1 MNSPAGKIL
10 SSRYRLDAII
20 GEGGMGIVYKGFDLI
35 TKGNVAI
42 KVLKDDDCL
51 KRVENVIRL
60 KREATAVSRLDHS
73 GIIKVLDVGASDDVH
88 YLVMEHIEGQSL
100 DSFIEKQGRIP
111 LSLALTIIR
120 GIAETL
126 AYVHVAGIIH
136 RDIKPGNVIVTG
148 NTTASG
154 QTIVPKIGDFGLSR
168 VISHSRKEQRETSG
182 TYCYMSPEQAGLIRC
197 PVDSRT
203 DLYSL
208 GILLYRL
215 LTNRLPFRGR
225 DVPELFN
232 QMITLVPQ
240 KPSRLNPEIP
250 EILDTVIARLID
262 KDPEKRYQ
270 TAEGLCHDLSL
281 IQAGKPPER
290 LSCDDPAR
298 RMMFRTRHIGREKP
312 LEILRRAF
320 QNASRGSG
328 SVCLISGEP
337 GAGKSRL
344 CNEFATWALQQNAL
358 CLNAGCVSY
367 DNQSPYQIF
376 SDLLIKYINQIE
388 VVPEALRNECY
399 QKIRSSAGELA
410 GLLGKLNPLL
420 AQVLGALPEVVPL
433 ETEKE
438 QKRFVSVCAKVFLG
452 LGDAARPAVLILD
465 DLQWTD
471 QGSMDILYDIWLHI
485 AGSPLLVVGCYRDKE
500 VSQDHP
506 LMRCCSQACFSD
518 LPLYELPLAPFAQN
532 DIEELLNALMR
543 TKAPWTSELAAF
555 VMRKSAGNPL
565 YALEI
570 VRQLVGKE
578 VLAWHGGQW
587 RFNRGVLGKI
597 NIPDAMV
604 EAVMSRISSID
615 DRLAELLSLC
625 ALIGKRFSVDFLLLL
640 PDIGSSER
648 IVTLL
653 ETAVELELIEWDPNR
668 KGVLVFL
675 HDRIREAFAARL
687 SPEQRSGMHGC
698 IGTALEKNLQ
708 ASEKDTLFLL
718 VHHFSHSG
726 DRQRCLRYSLGAA
739 AIARETHAITLAI
752 QYYELSKRLIEEQGS
767 KETPEWKTAAE
778 GLIELYP
785 VAGNIEKANTLA
797 DDLFAFAKTP
807 IEKAR
812 LHRIKGVNYTRI
824 SSYDRAGYHFA
835 CGLALLGKGVPS
847 SKFATIIFTAFQ
859 LALYP
864 LAALLW
870 PVRGNRIRTQ
880 ASGWDREILLFYQSA
895 SILFV
900 VSDYVKFFWVTLAH
914 MNHARRT
921 MGASKE
927 LAGAI
932 SSYAM
937 VFLAIPWISRCLFH
951 HNRALAMKQSIGDRV
966 GVAESHNWL
975 GFTYCVNADWANA
988 IKHMSLARETCE
1000 AIGDYYPLV
1009 HVLNGLQNVHYLHT
1023 DTEKR
1028 LPVLKALLSVSEM
1041 IGSRYGASIA
1051 LTGLGGH
1058 YLMLGDLDAS
1068 RSFLDKAIEM
1078 GTSTK
1083 QWLVVCIGQSNLAR
1097 LLLEQE
1103 DLDGALKHAKIAA
1116 EVERKYSLLQ
1126 PVVAVR
1132 YIVMVEALIARLASL
1147 ESSASD
1153 LDKRTLLALLRKQV
1167 RSMVLATRRWP
1178 LWRGEAIRA
1187 RAEFYLGC
1195 GNLSKAEANFRTAAA
1210 LLTKTGK
1217 KFELARCYYSYGK
1230 FLKTQGRLA
1239 EGAPLLHSALDLFR
1253 QIGAK
1258 RYIERTAAVL
1268 GITFEPQNDSTIADS
1283 SRLASLLEVSRSISS
1298 LQDLDALLKDILS
1311 KAVEVTGASR
1321 GYLFLMSDAN
1331 KCELR
1336 VSHNGLSNDP
1346 SAILFSKNIV
1356 ERVRDTGCAVLTVNA
1371 AHQESFSRFESVSA
1385 NDMKSILCAPIIR
1398 RGSVLGV
1405 CYLDNSITCGVFDG
1419 GDREMLEAFMAQ
1431 AAVCIE
1437 NARAFEEIRRH
1448 NRKLADEGDR
1458 IKKRNTELQDIVQF
1472 QASHIRS
1479 FGEVRLVTQN
1489 SAMIG
1494 LIEQAKRFA
1503 DSQAPVLI
1511 TGSSG
1516 SGKEVFAHLVHFS
1529 GRRKEG
1535 PFVKVNCS
1543 AIPET
1548 LFESEFF
1555 GYEKGAFTG
1564 ASSSRKGKF
1573 ELADEGTLMLD
1584 EIADLPLSQQA
1595 KLLRV
1600 LEENEITPV
1609 GGSHP
1614 RKVNVRVVAATNN
1627 DIASLVTQNKFRQD
1641 LFFRLSVLNLVIPA
1655 LSQRPDDIPVLA
1667 SYFLGSIANAE
1678 GGREKRFDD
1687 PALLA
1692 LRKMPFQGNV
1702 RELKNLVHRLYV
1714 TYDKEIITADDVVH
1728 GTTEGR
1734 SAEGVKQEYHDSE
1747 EGLSLSFFTKT
1758 QPYRIVKE
1766 EFEKQYLRIQLKK
1779 HESNLT
1785 RTAKALGL
1793 LPSAL
1798 SRKLKELSVPLSSG
1812 TNESEV
1818 ERSSGRKD

>member
-1 MNSPAGKIL
+1 MNSLTGKIL
-10 SSRYRLDAII
+10 SSRYRLDSII
-20 GEGGMGIVYKGFDLI
+20 GEGGMGIVFKGFDLI
-35 TKGNVAI
+35 TKVNLAV
-42 KVLKDDDCL
+42 KVLKDDDCFN
-51 KRVENVIRL
+51 RVENVIRL
-60 KREATAVSRLDHS
+60 KREAVAVSRLDHA
-73 GIIKVLDVGASDDVH
+73 GIIKVLDVGASEEIR

-100 DSFIEKQGRIP
+100 DAFIESQRSIP
-111 LSLALTIIR
+111 LPLALGLVR
-120 GIAETL
+120 KIAETL
-126 AYVHVAGIIH
+126 AYVHENGIVH
-136 RDIKPGNVIVTG
+136 RDIKPGNIILTESA
-148 NTTASG
+148 TKSG
-154 QTIVPKIGDFGLSR
+154 PAIFPKIGDFGLSR
-168 VISHSRKEQRETSG
+168 FINYSRKEPLEISG

-197 PVDSRT
+197 PVDCRT

-208 GILLYRL
+208 GILLYKL
-215 LTNRLPFRGR
+215 LTGRLPYQGR

-232 QMITLVPQ
+232 QMITLAPQ

-250 EILDTVIARLID
+250 DILDTVIARLIE

-270 TAEGLCHDLSL
+270 TADGLCHDLGR
-281 IQAGKPPER
+281 IEAGGPLEN
-290 LSCDDPAR
+290 LSSDDPAR
-298 RMMFRTRHIGREKP
+298 RIIFHTRHIGREKP
-312 LEILRRAF
+312 LEILRTAF
-320 QNASRGSG
+320 RNASRGSG
-328 SVCLISGEP
+328 SVCLVSAEAGS
-337 GAGKSRL
+337 GKSRL
-344 CNEFATWALQQNAL
+344 CDEFATWALQQNAL
-358 CLNAGCVSY
+358 CLNAVCLSY
-367 DNQSPYQIF
+367 ENQSPYQIF
-376 SDLLIKYINQIE
+376 SDLLMEYVNQIE
-388 VVPEALRNECY
+388 LMPEALRREYYNN
-399 QKIRSSAGELA
+399 IRSSAGELI

-420 AQVLGALPEVVPL
+420 AKILGALPEVVPL

-438 QKRFVSVCAKVFLG
+438 QKRFISVCANVFIG

-471 QGSMDILYDIWLHI
+471 QGSMEILYDIWLHI
-485 AGSPLLVVGCYRDKE
+485 AGSPLLIVGCYRQKE
-500 VSQDHP
+500 ISQDHP
-506 LMRCCSQACFSD
+506 LMRCCSQARFAD
-518 LPLYELPLAPFAQN
+518 LPLNELLLDPFTQS

-543 TKAPWTSELAAF
+543 TKASWNSELAAF
-555 VMRKSAGNPL
+555 IMRKSAGNPL

-570 VRQLVGKE
+570 LRQLVHTE
-578 VLAWHGGQW
+578 ILAWRSGQW
-587 RFNRGVLGKI
+587 RFDRGLLGKI

-604 EAVMSRISSID
+604 EMVMSRITSID
-615 DRLAELLSLC
+615 DRLAGLLSLC
-625 ALIGKRFSVDFLLLL
+625 AIIGKRFSIDFLLSL
-640 PDIGSSER
+640 PDIGSSEK

-668 KGVLVFL
+668 IGFLFFL
-675 HDRIREAFAARL
+675 HDRIREAFEARF
-687 SPEQRSGMHGC
+687 SSEQRSNAHGS
-698 IGTALEKNLQ
+698 IAAALEKSLP
-708 ASEKDTLFLL
+708 ASNKETLFLL
-718 VHHFSHSG
+718 VHHFSRSG
-726 DRQRCLRYSLGAA
+726 DWQRCLRYSIEAA
-739 AIARETHAITLAI
+739 KKAQESLAIALAI
-752 QYYELSKRLIEEQGS
+752 HYHELSKRLIEENKSKGS
-767 KETPEWKTAAE
+767 PEWKSATE

-785 VAGNIEKANTLA
+785 IVGSIEKANTLA

-835 CGLALLGKGVPS
+835 CGLALLGKRIPESNFSTVVFIAG
-847 SKFATIIFTAFQ
+847 Q

-864 LAALLW
+864 LTALLW
-870 PVRGNRIRTQ
+870 PLSRNRRRKE
-880 ASGWDREILLFYQSA
+880 ASEREREIGLFYKSA
-895 SILFV
+895 LMLFV
-900 VSDYVKFFWVTLAH
+900 VSDYVKYFWAIMAL

-927 LAGAI
+927 LANAI

-937 VFLAIPWISRCLFH
+937 IFMAIPWISRCLFH
-951 HNRALAMKQSIGDRV
+951 HDRALAMKESIGDRV
-966 GVAESHNWL
+966 GVAESHRWIGFAHCINANWEKAL
-975 GFTYCVNADWANA
+975 
-988 IKHMSLARETCE
+988 KHMSLARETYE
-1000 AIGDYYPLV
+1000 AIGDYYELV
-1009 HVLNGLQNVHYLHT
+1009 HVLNGLQNIHFGHT

-1058 YLMLGDLDAS
+1058 YLILGDLDAS

-1078 GTSTK
+1078 GTATK

-1103 DLDGALKHAKIAA
+1103 DLDGALKHAKISA
-1116 EVERKYSLLQ
+1116 EVERTYSLLQ
-1126 PVVAVR
+1126 PVVAMR

-1147 ESSASD
+1147 ESSVSD
-1153 LDKRTLLALLRKQV
+1153 LDKRKLLALLNKQV

-1195 GNLSKAEANFRTAAA
+1195 GRLGNAEADFRTATA

-1217 KFELARCYYSYGK
+1217 KFELARCCYSFGK
-1230 FLKTQGRLA
+1230 FLKTQGRPA
-1239 EGAPLLHSALDLFR
+1239 EGYPLLHSALDLFR

-1268 GITFEPQNDSTIADS
+1268 GIPLEPQNDGAIADS

-1298 LQDLDALLKDILS
+1298 LQDLDTLLKGILS
-1311 KAVEVTGASR
+1311 NAVKVTGANR
-1321 GYLFLMSDAN
+1321 GYLFFMNDAN

-1336 VSHNGLSNDP
+1336 VSYNSPSNEATP
-1346 SAILFSKNIV
+1346 TLFSKNIV
-1356 ERVRDTGCAVLTVNA
+1356 EQVRNTGCAVLTINA
-1371 AHQESFSRFESVSA
+1371 AHQESFQRFESVSA
-1385 NDMKSILCAPIIR
+1385 NDMKSILCAPIMR

-1405 CYLDNSITCGVFDG
+1405 CYLDNSITAGVFDG

-1437 NARAFEEIRRH
+1437 NTRAFEEIQRH
-1448 NRKLADEGDR
+1448 NRTLADERDHV
-1458 IKKRNTELQDIVQF
+1458 KKRNAELQDLVQF

-1489 SAMIG
+1489 STMIG

-1516 SGKEVFAHLVHFS
+1516 SGKEIFAHLLHYS
-1529 GRRKEG
+1529 GRRKQG

-1564 ASSSRKGKF
+1564 ASSPRKGKF

-1609 GGSHP
+1609 GGSQP
-1614 RKVNVRVVAATNN
+1614 RIVNVRVVAATNN
-1627 DIASLVTQNKFRQD
+1627 DIASLVTRNKFRQD
-1641 LFFRLSVLNLVIPA
+1641 LFFRLSVLNIVVPP
-1655 LSQRPDDIPVLA
+1655 LSQRTDDIPVLA
-1667 SYFLGSIANAE
+1667 SYFLSSVANAE

-1687 PALLA
+1687 RALLSF
-1692 LRKMPFQGNV
+1692 RDMSFQGNV
-1702 RELKNLVHRLYV
+1702 RQLKNLVHRLYV
-1714 TYDKEIITADDVVH
+1714 TYDKEIITADDVRKSMADGDERVSS
-1728 GTTEGR
+1728 G
-1734 SAEGVKQEYHDSE
+1734 SE
-1747 EGLSLSFFTKT
+1747 ETLSGSFFQTT
-1758 QPYRIVKE
+1758 RPYRLIKE
-1766 EFEKQYLRIQLKK
+1766 EFEKQYLRVQLKK

-1798 SRKLKELSVPLSSG
+1798 SRKLKELDIKVNDGVKKSV
-1812 TNESEV
+1812 
-1818 ERSSGRKD
+1818 